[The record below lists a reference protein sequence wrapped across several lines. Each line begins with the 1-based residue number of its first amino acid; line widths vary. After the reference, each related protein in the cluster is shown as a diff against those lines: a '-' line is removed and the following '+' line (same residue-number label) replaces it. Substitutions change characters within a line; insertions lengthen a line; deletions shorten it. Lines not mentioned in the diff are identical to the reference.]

1 MYTMTEFEYLAVLVS
16 IILGLGITH
25 ILAGVGRTIHRRAQ
39 FKFDALHSL
48 WSANTFYV
56 LVLNWWVFFQSRTFT
71 NWTFDGFLI
80 VVVWAVLFYL
90 MTVVLYP
97 PDLSERES
105 YGDVFERNR
114 VWFLGLFVA
123 SSLGDIGLTAL
134 RGDLLDP
141 PQYLPFVGHFV
152 VLGIM
157 GMSIKARRFQLFLAG
172 YILIISLVWSLLV
185 RRLLGG

>member
-1 MYTMTEFEYLAVLVS
+1 MTEFEYLAVLVS

-25 ILAGVGRTIHRRAQ
+25 LLAGVGRTIHRRAQ
-39 FKFDALHSL
+39 SKVDALHSL
-48 WSANTFYV
+48 WSVTTFLI
-56 LVLNWWVFFQSRTFT
+56 LVINWWVFFQSRTFT
-71 NWTFDGFLI
+71 NWSFGVFLV
-80 VVVWAVLFYL
+80 VVVWAILYYL

-97 PDLSERES
+97 PDLAEEEG
-105 YGDVFERNR
+105 YGEVFERNR

-123 SSLGDIGLTAL
+123 SSLSDIGLTAL

-157 GMSIKARRFQLFLAG
+157 GMSIRARRFQLFLAG
-172 YILIISLVWSLLV
+172 YVLIISLVWSLLA
-185 RRLLGG
+185 RRLLAG